1 MDIKNITIKLSEAYG
16 ASGREDAAAELALG
30 MLREY
35 CPDAVYDNGN
45 IIGYRSKRRE
55 GRPLAVL
62 DAHIDQVGFTVTSV
76 TDDGFVKF
84 APLGGI
90 DRRLLPA
97 QPVVIHGREDV
108 KGVICSIPPH
118 LSKGSAE
125 VPDFGDTAVDAGM
138 TAGQLREKV
147 SPGDSIT
154 FEVKCRELLGSRLA
168 GGALDDRCG
177 IAAILCALELLKDC
191 DTKYDVAV
199 IFSSQEELGERGA
212 AVGAF
217 TVDADIAIAVDV
229 SFAMA
234 HGEDPEKTG
243 RLGKGP
249 MIGISPSLSREVT
262 DALIAAAENAGISWQ
277 PEVMNGLTST
287 NADRYSVARE
297 GAKAC
302 TVSIPLRNM
311 HTPAEVIDLGDV
323 ELTGRLIAEYLKEA

>member
-16 ASGREDAAAELALG
+16 ASGLEDAAAELALG

-154 FEVKCRELLGSRLA
+154 FEVQCRELLGSRLT

-311 HTPAEVIDLGDV
+311 HTPAEVIDLADV